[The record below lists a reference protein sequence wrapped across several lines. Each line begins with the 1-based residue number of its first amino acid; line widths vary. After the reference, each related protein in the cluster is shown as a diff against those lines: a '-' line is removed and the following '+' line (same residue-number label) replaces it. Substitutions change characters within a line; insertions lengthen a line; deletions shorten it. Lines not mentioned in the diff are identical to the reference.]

1 MVVNEKS
8 IRRKSNVNGDDDDW
22 LQDLS
27 DDAIWKRIQQNTF
40 TRWANEHLKTV
51 NKYVACLE
59 SDFTDGI
66 RLLALVEVLS
76 GKKLPRYNARPTMKA
91 QKLNNVDTALQFL
104 TNEEKVKLVN
114 ISSSDI
120 VEGNLKLIMG
130 LMWTLI
136 LHYSISMPVWE
147 GEDDFDP
154 SLTPKQRLLKWIQ
167 SKIPDVPVNNFTTD
181 WNDGKAIGALVD
193 SVAPGLCPEWKQW
206 KPEDSVK
213 NVGEALQL
221 AEDWLDVP
229 QLIKPKEMSNR
240 KVDELS
246 MMTYLSQFPGA
257 RVKQDAPL
265 RSTAGNPARV
275 RCYGPGLQATGVC
288 VGAQTHFTV
297 ETFSAG
303 KGDVEVIIENPNS
316 AQVPV
321 EIKYND
327 DKNMTYTC
335 TYTATMEGDHK
346 ITVNFN
352 KAEVPKSPFKVS
364 VKGAPLGDGYKK
376 CSAKGP
382 GIEPKGK
389 VRVGQQTH
397 IDIVTQG
404 AGAGQVEVIILDPE
418 GKPNTCPCRLR
429 KLNDEKYKCEYV
441 AESPGLHS
449 ISILFAGKQIQKSPF
464 GVNVDPF
471 KDPRKVK
478 ATGRGLQSTGLR
490 VGEKAQFQVSID
502 GAGEGELDV
511 KLIGPDGQEEK
522 VNVTRSA
529 DNKLVFDCD
538 YVPTKEGDHRLSISF
553 GGQEIRSFEINVA
566 PPSQSKVVA
575 YGPGLYGGA
584 VGSPNKFRVDTKGE
598 RGTLGFTIDGPG
610 EAKIDCKDNGD
621 GTADVEWT
629 VPAPGEY
636 ALHVLSNGDDIPNS
650 PFCAQIKPRNN
661 FDEAQFDEWFRTT
674 HKAEFEEWKRERKSS
689 TSSAASSSKK
699 TTKTTQQTTTTTK
712 QTTTTTVSSS
722 ASGSEEKTRKMVAG
736 LPSTLTIKM
745 ADLTGL
751 TAYILAPS
759 GAKTDCELKKHDDDS
774 GKTSVSFTAT
784 ESGEHLV
791 YLVKNEKVVGGSPF
805 KIQVSAKVAGDP
817 SKVSV
822 DIESINKCAVDESNV
837 FYIDSRGAGAGK
849 IGVSMQGPCKPEV
862 SCVPDKEAG
871 VFKVSWRVTEAG
883 SYTLQLRYDGIEIA
897 GSPFTIE
904 VPAKEA
910 SS

>member
-1 MVVNEKS
+1 MVVSEKS
-8 IRRKSNVNGDDDDW
+8 IRRKSNVNGGDEDDW
-22 LQDLS
+22 LQDLN

-51 NKYVACLE
+51 NKYIACLE
-59 SDFTDGI
+59 ADLSDGI
-66 RLLALVEVLS
+66 RLLALVEILS

-91 QKLNNVDTALQFL
+91 QKLNNVDTALRFL
-104 TNEEKVKLVN
+104 TDEEKVKLVN

-120 VEGNLKLIMG
+120 VEGNLKLILG

-154 SLTPKQRLLKWIQ
+154 SLTPKQRLLRWIQ
-167 SKIPDVPVNNFTTD
+167 NKIPDVPVNNFTTD

-193 SVAPGLCPEWKQW
+193 SIAPGLCPEWKSWQ
-206 KPEDSVK
+206 PEDSVK
-213 NVGEALQL
+213 NIGEALQL

-229 QLIKPKEMSNR
+229 QLIRPKEMSNR

-257 RVKQDAPL
+257 KLKPNAPL

-275 RCYGPGLQATGVC
+275 RCYGPGLQPTGVC
-288 VGAQTHFTV
+288 VGAETHFTV

-303 KGDVEVIIENPNS
+303 KGQVEVIIENPQS
-316 AQVPV
+316 ALVPV

-335 TYTATMEGDHK
+335 TYTATMEGEHK
-346 ITVNFN
+346 ITVKFD
-352 KAEVPKSPFKVS
+352 KTEVPKSPFKVS
-364 VKGAPLGDGYKK
+364 VKGSPLGDGYKK
-376 CSAKGP
+376 CHAKGP

-397 IDIVTQG
+397 IDIFTG
-404 AGAGQVEVIILDPE
+404 DAGAGQVEVIILDPE

-478 ATGRGLQSTGLR
+478 ATGRGLQSSGLR
-490 VGEKAQFQVSID
+490 VGDLAKFQVCID
-502 GAGEGELDV
+502 GAGEGDLDV
-511 KLIGPDGQEEK
+511 KLTAPDGSEQK
-522 VNVTRSA
+522 VNVKRSA

-538 YVPTKEGDHRLSISF
+538 YTPSQEGDHRLSISF
-553 GGQEIRSFEINVA
+553 GGQEIRQFEINVA
-566 PPSQSKVVA
+566 PPSQSKVTA
-575 YGPGLYGGA
+575 YGPGLYGGT
-584 VGSPNKFRVDTKGE
+584 VGKPNKFRVDTKGE

-610 EAKIDCKDNGD
+610 EAKIECKDNGD

-636 ALHVLSNGDDIPNS
+636 ALHIMSNGEDIPNS
-650 PFCAQIKPRNN
+650 PYCAQIKRRNS
-661 FDEAQFDEWFRTT
+661 FDEDKFNDWYKSSHKTEYDEWI
-674 HKAEFEEWKRERKSS
+674 KERKSS
-689 TSSAASSSKK
+689 TSSISATSSKPAAG
-699 TTKTTQQTTTTTK
+699 QQAG
-712 QTTTTTVSSS
+712 SSNV
-722 ASGSEEKTRKMVAG
+722 ATATAGAAGGADKKERKIVAG
-736 LPSTLTIKM
+736 LPSTITIKM
-745 ADLTGL
+745 ADTTGL
-751 TAYILAPS
+751 RAYIVAPDGS
-759 GAKTDCELKKHDDDS
+759 KTDCNLKPHDDGT
-774 GKTSVSFTAT
+774 GKLTVVFTAT
-784 ESGEHLV
+784 EPGEHFVHLI
-791 YLVKNEKVVGGSPF
+791 KNDREVGGSPF
-805 KIQVSAKVAGDP
+805 KIQVASKVAGDP
-817 SKVSV
+817 TKVSV
-822 DIESINKCAVDESNV
+822 DTESLKSGSIDTTNSFK
-837 FYIDSRGAGAGK
+837 IDSRAAGAGK

-862 SCVPDKEAG
+862 TCLPDKEAG
-871 VFKVSWRVTEAG
+871 VFIVTWRVTEAG
-883 SYTLQLRYDGIEIA
+883 KYSLELRYDGVEIA
-897 GSPFTIE
+897 GSPFTID
-904 VPAKEA
+904 VPTAA
-910 SS
+910 TTT

>member
-1 MVVNEKS
+1 MVIEEKS
-8 IRRKSNVNGDDDDW
+8 IRRKSKANANGEEDDW

-51 NKYVACLE
+51 NKYIACLE
-59 SDFTDGI
+59 ADLSDGI

-91 QKLNNVDTALQFL
+91 QKLNNVDTALRFL
-104 TNEEKVKLVN
+104 ADEEKIKLVN

-120 VEGNLKLIMG
+120 VDGNVKLILG

-167 SKIPDVPVNNFTTD
+167 NKIPDVPVNNFTTD

-193 SVAPGLCPEWKQW
+193 SVAPGLCPDWKTWQ
-206 KPEDSVK
+206 PEDSVK

-229 QLIKPKEMSNR
+229 QLIKPKEMTNR

-246 MMTYLSQFPGA
+246 MMTYLSQFPSA
-257 RVKQDAPL
+257 KLKENAPL
-265 RSTAGNPARV
+265 RSSAGNPARV

-288 VGAQTHFTV
+288 VGAETHFTV

-303 KGDVEVIIENPNS
+303 KGDVEVVIENPNN
-316 AQVPV
+316 ALVPV

-346 ITVNFN
+346 ITVKFN
-352 KAEVPKSPFKVS
+352 QTEVPKSPFNVS
-364 VKGAPLGDGYKK
+364 VKGSPLGDGYKK
-376 CSAKGP
+376 CTAKGP

-429 KLNDEKYKCEYV
+429 KMNDEKYKCEYV

-449 ISILFAGKQIQKSPF
+449 ISILFAGKQIPKSPF

-490 VGEKAQFQVSID
+490 VGDLAQFQVSID
-502 GAGEGELDV
+502 GAGEGDLEV
-511 KLIGPDGQEEK
+511 KLTKPDGSEEK
-522 VNVTRSA
+522 VNVKRSP

-538 YVPTKEGDHRLSISF
+538 YKPTQEGDHRLSISF
-553 GGQEIRSFEINVA
+553 GGQEIRQFEINVA
-566 PPSQSKVVA
+566 PQSQSKVIA
-575 YGPGLYGGA
+575 YGPGLYGGK
-584 VGSPNKFRVDTKGE
+584 VGKPNKFRVDTKGE

-610 EAKIDCKDNGD
+610 EAKIECKDNGD

-636 ALHVLSNGDDIPNS
+636 ALHVMSNGEDIPNS
-650 PFCAQIKPRNN
+650 PYCAQIKKRNEFN
-661 FDEAQFDEWFRTT
+661 EEKFDEWYKKSHT
-674 HKAEFEEWKRERKSS
+674 KEFEEWKKERKSS
-689 TSSAASSSKK
+689 ISSSTSSSK
-699 TTKTTQQTTTTTK
+699 TTTTTQTTTTK
-712 QTTTTTVSSS
+712 QTKTTTVS
-722 ASGSEEKTRKMVAG
+722 SEEKTRKMVAG
-736 LPSTLTIKM
+736 LPSTLTIKI
-745 ADLTGL
+745 ADSSDIS
-751 TAYILAPS
+751 AYILAPS
-759 GAKTDCELKKHDDDS
+759 GLKTDCELKPHDS
-774 GKTSVSFTAT
+774 EEGKLTVSFTAT
-784 ESGEHLV
+784 EPGDHLV
-791 YLVKNEKVVGGSPF
+791 HVVKNDKPVGGSPF
-805 KIQVSAKVAGDP
+805 KITVSSKVAGDP
-817 SKVSV
+817 EKVKV
-822 DIESINKCAVDESNV
+822 DPETLKGGSVDESNV
-837 FYIDSRGAGAGK
+837 FYIDSRVAGSGK

-862 SCVPDKEAG
+862 TCTPDKEPG
-871 VFKVSWRVTEAG
+871 LFKVTWRVTEHG
-883 SYTLQLRYDGIEIA
+883 KYTLELRYDGVEIP
-897 GSPFTIE
+897 GSPFVIN
-904 VPAKEA
+904 VPKKA
-910 SS
+910 

>member
-1 MVVNEKS
+1 MVVEEKS
-8 IRRKSNVNGDDDDW
+8 IRRKSKVNGDDEDDW

-27 DDAIWKRIQQNTF
+27 EDAIWKRIQQNTF

-59 SDFTDGI
+59 SDFSDGL

-76 GKKLPRYNARPTMKA
+76 GKKLPRYNARPTMRA
-91 QKLNNVDTALQFL
+91 QKMSNVDTALRFL
-104 TNEEKVKLVN
+104 TDVEKVKLVN
-114 ISSSDI
+114 ISSTDI
-120 VEGNLKLIMG
+120 VDGNIKLISG

-167 SKIPDVPVNNFTTD
+167 NKIPDVPVNNFTTD

-193 SVAPGLCPEWKQW
+193 AVAPGLCPEWKSWQ
-206 KPEDSVK
+206 PEDGVK
-213 NVGEALQL
+213 NIHEALQL
-221 AEDWLDVP
+221 AEDWLEVP
-229 QLIKPKEMSNR
+229 QLIRAKEMNNR

-257 RVKQDAPL
+257 KLKQNAPL
-265 RSTAGNPARV
+265 RSSGCNPARV

-288 VGAQTHFTV
+288 VGAETHFTV

-303 KGDVEVIIENPNS
+303 KGDVEVTIQNPNN

-346 ITVNFN
+346 ITVQFN
-352 KAEVPKSPFKVS
+352 KTEVPKSPFNVS
-364 VKGAPLGDGYKK
+364 VKGAPLGDGFKK
-376 CSAKGP
+376 CTAKGP

-429 KLNDEKYKCEYV
+429 KMNDEKYKCEYV

-449 ISILFAGKQIQKSPF
+449 ISILFAGKQIPKSPF

-478 ATGRGLQSTGLR
+478 ATGRGIQSTGLR
-490 VGEKAQFQVSID
+490 VGDLAQFQISLD

-511 KLIGPDGQEEK
+511 KLTGPDGKVEK
-522 VNVTRSA
+522 VNVKRSP

-538 YVPTKEGDHRLSISF
+538 YTPTKEGDHRLSVSF
-553 GGQEIRSFEINVA
+553 GGDDIRQFEINVA
-566 PPSQSKVVA
+566 PPSTSKVTA
-575 YGPGLYGGA
+575 YGPGLHGGT
-584 VGSPNKFRVDTKGE
+584 VGKPNKFRVDTNGE

-610 EAKIDCKDNGD
+610 EAKIECKDNGD

-636 ALHVLSNGDDIPNS
+636 ALHIMSNGEDIPGS
-650 PFCAQIKPRNN
+650 AYCAQIKPKNN
-661 FDEAQFDEWFRTT
+661 FDEEEFDKWYKSS
-674 HKAEFEEWKRERKSS
+674 HSAEFQQWTKKTTTTRKSS
-689 TSSAASSSKK
+689 SSTTS
-699 TTKTTQQTTTTTK
+699 K
-712 QTTTTTVSSS
+712 QTTTTTVNT
-722 ASGSEEKTRKMVAG
+722 SEERVHKMIAG
-736 LPSTLTIKM
+736 LPSTVTIKM
-745 ADLTGL
+745 ADVTGL
-751 TAYILAPS
+751 SAYILAPNGEKTVCDLKPHEDGS
-759 GAKTDCELKKHDDDS
+759 GRLTV
-774 GKTSVSFTAT
+774 GFTAT
-784 ESGEHLV
+784 EPGEHLV
-791 YLVKNEKVVGGSPF
+791 YLIKNEKQVGGSPF
-805 KIQVSAKVAGDP
+805 KIQVASKVAGDP
-817 SKVSV
+817 TKVKVEGDSLAGGKLN
-822 DIESINKCAVDESNV
+822 ETNE
-837 FYIDSRGAGAGK
+837 FTIDTRAAGSGGRL
-849 IGVSMQGPCKPEV
+849 GVSMQGPCKPEV
-862 SCVPDKEAG
+862 SCDPTDVSG
-871 VFKVSWRVTEAG
+871 VFKVTWTVEEG
-883 SYTLQLRYDGIEIA
+883 GKYNLDLRYDGVEIP
-897 GSPFTIE
+897 GSPYIIN
-904 VPAKEA
+904 VPKK
-910 SS
+910 S

>member
-1 MVVNEKS
+1 MVIEEKS
-8 IRRKSNVNGDDDDW
+8 IRRKSKANANGEEDDW

-59 SDFTDGI
+59 ADLSDGI

-91 QKLNNVDTALQFL
+91 QKLNNVDTALRFL
-104 TNEEKVKLVN
+104 ADEEKIKLVN

-120 VEGNLKLIMG
+120 VDGNLKLILG

-167 SKIPDVPVNNFTTD
+167 NKIPDVPVNNFTTD

-193 SVAPGLCPEWKQW
+193 SVAPGLCPDWKTWQ
-206 KPEDSVK
+206 PEDSVK

-229 QLIKPKEMSNR
+229 QLIKPKEMTNR

-246 MMTYLSQFPGA
+246 MMTYLSQFPSA
-257 RVKQDAPL
+257 KLKEDAPL
-265 RSTAGNPARV
+265 RSSAGNPARV

-288 VGAQTHFTV
+288 VGAETHFTV

-303 KGDVEVIIENPNS
+303 KGDVEVVIENPNN
-316 AQVPV
+316 ALVPV

-346 ITVNFN
+346 ITVKFN
-352 KAEVPKSPFKVS
+352 QTEVPKSPFNVS
-364 VKGAPLGDGYKK
+364 VKGSPLGDGYKK
-376 CSAKGP
+376 CIAKGP

-429 KLNDEKYKCEYV
+429 KMNDEKYKCEYV

-449 ISILFAGKQIQKSPF
+449 ISILFAGKQIPKSPF

-490 VGEKAQFQVSID
+490 VGDSAQFQVSID
-502 GAGEGELDV
+502 GAGEGDLEV
-511 KLIGPDGQEEK
+511 KLTKPDGSEEK
-522 VNVTRSA
+522 VNVKRSP

-538 YVPTKEGDHRLSISF
+538 YKPTQEGDHRLSISF
-553 GGQEIRSFEINVA
+553 GGQEIRQFEINVA
-566 PPSQSKVVA
+566 PQSQSKVIA
-575 YGPGLYGGA
+575 YGPGLYGGK
-584 VGSPNKFRVDTKGE
+584 VGKPNKFRVDTKGE

-610 EAKIDCKDNGD
+610 EAKIECKDNGD

-636 ALHVLSNGDDIPNS
+636 ALHVMSNGEDIPNS
-650 PFCAQIKPRNN
+650 PYCAQIKKRNE
-661 FDEAQFDEWFRTT
+661 FDEEKFDDWYKKSHT
-674 HKAEFEEWKRERKSS
+674 KEFEEWKKERKSS
-689 TSSAASSSKK
+689 ISSTTSK
-699 TTKTTQQTTTTTK
+699 TTTTTQTTTTK
-712 QTTTTTVSSS
+712 QTKTTTVSS
-722 ASGSEEKTRKMVAG
+722 EEKIRKMVAG
-736 LPSTLTIKM
+736 LPSTLTIKI
-745 ADLTGL
+745 ADSSDLS
-751 TAYILAPS
+751 AYILAPS
-759 GAKTDCELKKHDDDS
+759 GLKTDCELKPHDS
-774 GKTSVSFTAT
+774 EEGKLTVSFTAT
-784 ESGEHLV
+784 EPGDHLV
-791 YLVKNEKVVGGSPF
+791 HVVKNDKPVGGSPF
-805 KIQVSAKVAGDP
+805 KITVSSKIAGDP
-817 SKVSV
+817 EKVEVDPETLKGGSV
-822 DIESINKCAVDESNV
+822 DECNV
-837 FYIDSRGAGAGK
+837 FYIDSRVAGSGK

-862 SCVPDKEAG
+862 TCTPDKEPG
-871 VFKVSWRVTEAG
+871 LFKVTWRVTEHG
-883 SYTLQLRYDGIEIA
+883 KYTLELRYDGVEIP
-897 GSPFTIE
+897 GSPFIIN
-904 VPAKEA
+904 VPKNA
-910 SS
+910 

>member
-27 DDAIWKRIQQNTF
+27 EDAIWKRIQQNTF

-51 NKYVACLE
+51 NKYIACLE
-59 SDFTDGI
+59 SDFSDGL

-91 QKLNNVDTALQFL
+91 QKLNNVDTALRFL
-104 TNEEKVKLVN
+104 TDVEKVKLVN

-120 VEGNLKLIMG
+120 VEGNLKLILG

-167 SKIPDVPVNNFTTD
+167 NKIPDVPVNNFTTD

-193 SVAPGLCPEWKQW
+193 ALAPGLCPDWKNWQ
-206 KPEDSVK
+206 PEDSVK

-221 AEDWLDVP
+221 AEDWLDIP
-229 QLIKPKEMSNR
+229 QLIKPKEMANR

-257 RVKQDAPL
+257 KLKANAPL
-265 RSTAGNPARV
+265 RSSAGNPNRV

-288 VGAQTHFTV
+288 VGAETHFTV

-303 KGDVEVIIENPNS
+303 KGDVEVTIVNPNN

-346 ITVNFN
+346 ITVKFN
-352 KAEVPKSPFKVS
+352 QTEVPKSPFNVS
-364 VKGAPLGDGYKK
+364 VKGAPLGDGYQK
-376 CSAKGP
+376 CYAKGP

-418 GKPNTCPCRLR
+418 GKPNACPCRLR

-449 ISILFAGKQIQKSPF
+449 ISILFAGKQIPKSPF
-464 GVNVDPF
+464 GVNVEPF

-478 ATGRGLQSTGLR
+478 ATGRGLQSAGLR
-490 VGEKAQFQVSID
+490 VGDLAQFQVSVD
-502 GAGEGELDV
+502 GAGEGDLSV
-511 KLIGPDGQEEK
+511 KLTGPDGKAEK
-522 VNVTRSA
+522 VNVKRSP

-538 YVPTKEGDHRLSISF
+538 YKPTKEGDHRLSISF
-553 GGQEIRSFEINVA
+553 DGEDIRQFEINVA

-575 YGPGLYGGA
+575 FGPGLHGGT
-584 VGSPNKFRVDTKGE
+584 VGSPNKFRVDTRGE

-610 EAKIDCKDNGD
+610 EAKIECKDNGD
-621 GTADVEWT
+621 GTCDVEWT

-636 ALHVLSNGDDIPNS
+636 ALHIMSNGEDIPNS
-650 PFCAQIKPRNN
+650 PYCAQIQPKNSFN
-661 FDEAQFDEWFRTT
+661 EAQFDDWFKKT
-674 HKAEFEEWKRERKSS
+674 HSNEFEQWTKERKSS
-689 TSSAASSSKK
+689 MSSTTSTSTSNT
-699 TTKTTQQTTTTTK
+699 TTKTSK
-712 QTTTTTVSSS
+712 DTTTTVSSS
-722 ASGSEEKTRKMVAG
+722 EKVRKMIAG
-736 LPSTLTIKM
+736 LPSTMTIKM
-745 ADLTGL
+745 ADTTGL
-751 TAYILAPS
+751 SAYILAPS
-759 GAKTDCELKKHDDDS
+759 GEKTVCDLKPHEDGS
-774 GKTSVSFTAT
+774 GRLSVNFTAN
-784 ESGEHLV
+784 EPGEHLV
-791 YLVKNEKVVGGSPF
+791 YLIKNEKQVGSSPF
-805 KIQVSAKVAGDP
+805 KIQVSPRVAGDP
-817 SKVSV
+817 MKVKV
-822 DIESINKCAVDESNV
+822 EGESLKGGQMGETNV
-837 FYIDSRGAGAGK
+837 FFIDTRGAGSGGR

-862 SCVPDKEAG
+862 SCDPTEESG
-871 VFKVSWRVTEAG
+871 LFKVTWTVDEPG
-883 SYTLQLRYDGIEIA
+883 KFNLELRYDGVEIP
-897 GSPFTIE
+897 GSPFTIN
-904 VPAKEA
+904 VPK
-910 SS
+910 S